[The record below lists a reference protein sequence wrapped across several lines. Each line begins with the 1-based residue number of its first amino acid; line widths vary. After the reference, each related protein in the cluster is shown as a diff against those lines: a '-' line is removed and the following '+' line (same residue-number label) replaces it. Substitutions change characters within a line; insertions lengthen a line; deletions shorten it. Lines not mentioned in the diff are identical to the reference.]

1 MKARD
6 AFRAIL
12 LDMVQLFQ
20 AVSIYPETHQYVKE
34 PLARLHRRLRDE
46 TRRLG
51 NITLGFLGDRVVI
64 EQIPFLATTT
74 GIRRLIR
81 KMNERGIEKVV
92 VAEGI
97 EAEEVKR
104 FVMFVAVGWQ
114 ENPEGEWRSI
124 LFGRITGVE
133 DAASLEPEAGDA
145 PPPTQLLDGATQ
157 ILGEVMR
164 SLVED
169 PRRASVDEGR
179 DIVASVMKAL
189 REEEYLVD
197 RMIGLQA
204 HDDYTVT
211 HSLNVCV
218 MVVAQAS
225 RLGFPDAAVHE
236 VGLAAMLH
244 DIGKELVPR
253 EILNKPGKL
262 DRDEFARMSLHPSLG
277 AIHLKKLSLDTA
289 LPVIVCYEHHVRYD
303 YSGYPKVRYP
313 EELHPVSL
321 MTQIADVYDA
331 LRTYRPY
338 RPSLDQETTLKILRE
353 GRGTEFHPAYFDN
366 FLTLLSSPGK
376 TGPAPT
382 IAP

>member
-6 AFRAIL
+6 VFRAIL
-12 LDMVQLFQ
+12 FDLVQLFQ
-20 AVSIYPETHQYVKE
+20 AVSIYPEAHQYVQE
-34 PLARLHRRLRDE
+34 PLARLHHRLREE

-51 NITLGFLGDRVVI
+51 NLTIGFLGDRVVI

-74 GIRRLIR
+74 GIRRLIQ
-81 KMNERGIEKVV
+81 KMNERGIEKAVISD
-92 VAEGI
+92 GI
-97 EAEEVKR
+97 EAGEVKR
-104 FVMFVAVGWQ
+104 FVTYVAGATPAA
-114 ENPEGEWRSI
+114 PEEEWRSI
-124 LFGRITGVE
+124 VFGRITGVE
-133 DAASLEPEAGDA
+133 DDA
-145 PPPTQLLDGATQ
+145 PPDAPSGESPPQLLGGAAEA
-157 ILGEVMR
+157 LKEVMR
-164 SLVED
+164 SLVTD
-169 PRRASVDEGR
+169 PRRADVGEGR
-179 DIVASVMKAL
+179 DIVAAVMKAL
-189 REEEYLVD
+189 REEESLIE

-218 MVVAQAS
+218 IAVAQAK
-225 RLGFPDAAVHE
+225 RLGFPERSVNE
-236 VGLAAMLH
+236 VGLAALLH

-262 DRDEFARMSLHPSLG
+262 NREEFARISLHPSLG
-277 AIHLKKLSLDTA
+277 AIHLKKIPLDTD

-353 GRGTEFHPAYFDN
+353 GRGTEFHPVYFDN
-366 FLTLLSSPGK
+366 FLQLLSSPGE
-376 TGPAPT
+376 TGSVTTGSP
-382 IAP
+382 

>member
-12 LDMVQLFQ
+12 FDLVQLFQ
-20 AVSIYPETHQYVKE
+20 AVSIYPETHQYVQE
-34 PLARLHRRLRDE
+34 PLARLQRRLREE
-46 TRRLG
+46 TKRLG
-51 NITLGFLGDRVVI
+51 SLTIGFLGDRVVI

-92 VAEGI
+92 VSDGI

-104 FVMFVAVGWQ
+104 FVGYVAGAPP
-114 ENPEGEWRSI
+114 ETLEGEWRSI
-124 LFGRITGVE
+124 VFGRITGVE
-133 DAASLEPEAGDA
+133 DLAPLDGESGES
-145 PPPTQLLDGATQ
+145 PPPLLGGAAE
-157 ILGEVMR
+157 ILKEVMR
-164 SLVED
+164 SLVTD
-169 PRRASVDEGR
+169 PRRADVGEGR
-179 DIVASVMKAL
+179 DIVAAVMKAL
-189 REEEYLVD
+189 REEEYLID

-218 MVVAQAS
+218 MAVAQAT
-225 RLGFPDAAVHE
+225 RLGFPDSSVNE
-236 VGLAAMLH
+236 VGLAALLH

-262 DRDEFARMSLHPSLG
+262 NREEFARISQHPSLG
-277 AIHLKKLSLDTA
+277 AIHLKKLSLETD
-289 LPVIVCYEHHVRYD
+289 LPLIVCYEHHVRYD

-313 EELHPVSL
+313 EKLHPVSL

-353 GRGTEFHPAYFDN
+353 GRGTEFHPLYFDN
-366 FLTLLSSPGK
+366 FLELLSSPGE
-376 TGPAPT
+376 TGSVPT
-382 IAP
+382 CSS